1 MICKKAKINHSN
13 RTAKSSRNN
22 KLIIIFATLI
32 YQDLIVIQLHDL
44 FFEKI
49 ISKIEISQAINGIA
63 IQINDDYKRKNP
75 VFLIVLN
82 GAFLFASDIIKK
94 FQGNCEMS
102 FIKVA
107 SYEGIKSS
115 GEITTVLGV
124 EPSLEGRSVIII
136 EDIVDSGNTI
146 EAIIKILEE
155 EEVKDYRIAT
165 LFYKPKAYTKEIK
178 IDYIGLEIEND
189 FIVGYGLDYN
199 GLGRNLN
206 DIYKLKNIE

>member
-1 MICKKAKINHSN
+1 
-13 RTAKSSRNN
+13 
-22 KLIIIFATLI
+22 
-32 YQDLIVIQLHDL
+32 
-44 FFEKI
+44 
-49 ISKIEISQAINGIA
+49 
-63 IQINDDYKRKNP
+63 
-75 VFLIVLN
+75 
-82 GAFLFASDIIKK
+82 
-94 FQGNCEMS
+94 MS

-155 EEVKDYRIAT
+155 EEVKDYRVAT

>member
-1 MICKKAKINHSN
+1 M
-13 RTAKSSRNN
+13 
-22 KLIIIFATLI
+22 
-32 YQDLIVIQLHDL
+32 IQLHDL

-82 GAFLFASDIIKK
+82 GAFIFASDIIKK
-94 FQGNCEMS
+94 FQWNCEMS

-155 EEVKDYRIAT
+155 EKVKDYRVAT